1 MNREKLSLLAKDLTK
16 EYPRSPR
23 ETLGGYVIAARSVD
37 KCRAALLGINGEYNY
52 YPCSL
57 ASHLFDFTGITQ
69 EKFKEFVAT
78 GATDDEIAEWL
89 KSKSRV
95 QDKMEIIRWNYRLR
109 DMRISE
115 MPDGAQEYLE
125 EYVEESV
132 PKHRPVYVWFDV
144 YDLEEE
150 RL

>member
-1 MNREKLSLLAKDLTK
+1 MLLEVLTNAVQHCLELTANIIITPVPSLHICLTSRALAKK
-16 EYPRSPR
+16 S
-23 ETLGGYVIAARSVD
+23 
-37 KCRAALLGINGEYNY
+37 
-52 YPCSL
+52 
-57 ASHLFDFTGITQ
+57 
-69 EKFKEFVAT
+69 FKEFVAT

-89 KSKSRV
+89 KSKSKV

-125 EYVEESV
+125 EYIEESV